1 MLKCKHACA
10 DCDETWECSFPYY
23 SEFKYFKT
31 TVENG
36 YYCNAF
42 CPSCQEEKRKEIDDL
57 FGDMAETGYINSFHD
72 QNLKAQNL

>member
-10 DCDETWECSFPYY
+10 NCGKTWECSFPYF

-42 CPSCQEEKRKEIDDL
+42 CPSCQAEKRKEIDDL
-57 FGDMAETGYINSFHD
+57 FKDMSETGYINSFHE
-72 QNLKAQNL
+72 QNLQTQKV